1 MPPQG
6 TVPQSTY
13 QPSPTS
19 APLPP
24 LTMGKFK
31 ASRAIVRESWAI
43 LKQDKEIMW
52 FPVLSAVTSIIA
64 LIIMG
69 AALFFL
75 ALGGSFEGFSGEG
88 DDTANGLSY
97 VILFV
102 YYLVM
107 FFITNFFQEGIYV
120 IAHGRFN
127 GRDLSFSDGMA
138 GATDKM
144 GKIFAWS
151 FISATVGVILQMIAG
166 RSKLIGKIVAGLLG
180 AAWNILTYFSLPSLI
195 IGNTSVENSFKESAA
210 VIRKT
215 WGETIIVNLGVGL
228 FFMLLFFLGLA
239 LGVGI
244 VVLVPDLFVGL
255 GVSALFIVYV
265 IGLTVISSALGSIFK
280 LAIYEYATTGKVPQ
294 GFSPELVQHAV
305 RAK

>member
-6 TVPQSTY
+6 IVPSNTVQS
-13 QPSPTS
+13 PPTS

-31 ASRAIVRESWAI
+31 ASRMIVSQSWAI

-52 FPVLSAVTSIIA
+52 FPVLSAITSLIA
-64 LIIMG
+64 LVIMG

-75 ALGGSFEGFSGEG
+75 ALGGSFAGLSGEG

-107 FFITNFFQEGIYV
+107 FFITNFFEAGIYV

-127 GRDLSFSDGMA
+127 GRDLGFGDGMK
-138 GATDKM
+138 GATDNI

-151 FISATVGVILQMIAG
+151 FISATVGVILRMIAD

-210 VIRKT
+210 VIRRT

-239 LGVGI
+239 LAVGI
-244 VVLVPDLFVGL
+244 VILVPEFFVVI
-255 GVSALFIVYV
+255 GVAALFLVYI
-265 IGLTVISSALGSIFK
+265 IGLTVISSALSSIFK

-305 RAK
+305 SAK